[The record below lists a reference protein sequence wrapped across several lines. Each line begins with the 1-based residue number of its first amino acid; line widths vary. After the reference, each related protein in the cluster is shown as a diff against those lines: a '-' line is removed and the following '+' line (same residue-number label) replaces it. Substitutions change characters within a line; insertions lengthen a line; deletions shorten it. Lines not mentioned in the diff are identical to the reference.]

1 MIVGYTFEGWLYF
14 CERAR
19 DDMDVARIVMSG
31 MWLQDA
37 GSVSSGSARWLVIF
51 VGMVAVAM
59 VTQAV
64 ALIVMA
70 VGAGKARKRALEIA
84 EEVREKVMPVI
95 TSAHEIIRDSGPKVK
110 IITENLVETSHMV
123 RSKAQ
128 EFDVTASDLNARTR
142 AQAARV
148 DGMVT
153 SVLNTTADIS
163 ETLQRA
169 VKVPVREFAGLVNG
183 FKAGL
188 DVLVGRARE
197 FGRGKANG
205 ARGRDTEW

>member
-1 MIVGYTFEGWLYF
+1 ME
-14 CERAR
+14 
-19 DDMDVARIVMSG
+19 VARIVMSG
-31 MWLQDA
+31 MWLQEGGA
-37 GSVSSGSARWLVIF
+37 LSGNTKLLVIF

-95 TSAHEIIRDSGPKVK
+95 TSAQEIIHDSGPKVK
-110 IITENLVETSHMV
+110 IITENLVETSHVV

-128 EFDVTASDLNARTR
+128 EFDATASELNMKAR

-153 SVLNTTADIS
+153 GVLDTTSEIS
-163 ETLQRA
+163 ATLQRA
-169 VKVPVREFAGLVNG
+169 IKVPVREFSGLVNG
-183 FKAGL
+183 FKAGV
-188 DVLVGRARE
+188 DVLVGRAKG
-197 FGRGKANG
+197 FGSGKPNASQS
-205 ARGRDTEW
+205 RDTEW

>member
-1 MIVGYTFEGWLYF
+1 MESV
-14 CERAR
+14 
-19 DDMDVARIVMSG
+19 RIVMAG
-31 MWLQDA
+31 MWMQDA
-37 GSVSSGSARWLVIF
+37 GSLSSGNTKLLVIF
-51 VGMVAVAM
+51 VGIVAFSMLA
-59 VTQAV
+59 QAI
-64 ALIVMA
+64 ALIAVA
-70 VGAGKARKRALEIA
+70 VGAAKARKRGLEIA
-84 EEVREKVMPVI
+84 EEMREKVMPVI
-95 TSAHEIIRDSGPKVK
+95 MSTQEILRDSGPKVK
-110 IITENLVETSHMV
+110 IITENLVETSHVV

-128 EFDVTASDLNARTR
+128 EFDVTASDLNLKAR

-153 SVLNTTADIS
+153 GVLNTTTEIS

-188 DVLVGRARE
+188 DVLVGRAKD
-197 FGRGKANG
+197 FGRSKPNG

>member
-1 MIVGYTFEGWLYF
+1 
-14 CERAR
+14 
-19 DDMDVARIVMSG
+19 MDAVRIVMSG

-37 GSVSSGSARWLVIF
+37 GSLSSGNSRLLMIF
-51 VGMVAVAM
+51 VLMVAIAM
-59 VTQAV
+59 TAQAI

-70 VGAGKARKRALEIA
+70 IGAAKARKRGLEIA
-84 EEVREKVMPVI
+84 EEVRMKVMPILDTTHSVMQD
-95 TSAHEIIRDSGPKVK
+95 SAPKVK
-110 IITENLVETSHMV
+110 IITENLVETSHV
-123 RSKAQ
+123 IRSKAQ
-128 EFDVTASDLNARTR
+128 EFDVTASELNMRTR

-169 VKVPVREFAGLVNG
+169 VKVPVREVAGLVNG

-188 DVLVGRARE
+188 DVLVGRAKE

>member
-1 MIVGYTFEGWLYF
+1 
-14 CERAR
+14 
-19 DDMDVARIVMSG
+19 MDVARIVMSG

-37 GSVSSGSARWLVIF
+37 GSVSSGSAKWLVIF

-84 EEVREKVMPVI
+84 EEVREKVMPVVSS
-95 TSAHEIIRDSGPKVK
+95 THEILRDSGPKVK

-188 DVLVGRARE
+188 DVLVGRAKE
-197 FGRGKANG
+197 FGRGKPNG